1 MAQIPVFRPSYDER
15 EERAVI
21 RVLRSG
27 WIGLGPVTEQ
37 FETAFAQKVG
47 AKYAVAVNS
56 ATAALH
62 IALKLLDIRPGDEVL
77 VPTITFVSTAMVADY
92 EQAVPVF
99 CDVTSDHL
107 LMDYA
112 DAAGRR
118 TLRTKAIIPVLYSGR
133 PIDAPPFDVPVIYD
147 CAHATG
153 ARFDVTGKLCCW
165 SFHAVKNLATGDGGM
180 ITLDDHALYQRAMR
194 LRWLGIDKST
204 WNRSGVERKYWWEYS
219 IDQTGYKYHMNDITS
234 ALGLAQLEKLD
245 DMQAKRHRLVKQYL
259 EELADLP
266 GVQLPEY
273 DPDSSWHMF
282 AIRTEHRNELSLRLQ
297 EKGISTGVHYKPIH
311 TYPLYHKHALPVAE
325 REWQKLLTLPLFPDL
340 TSAQVSFIAEQ
351 VRIGVGTG
359 QSKTL

>member
-15 EERAVI
+15 EEQAVI

-37 FETAFAQKVG
+37 FETAFAKKVG

-92 EQAVPVF
+92 EHAAPVF

-107 LMDYA
+107 MMDYA

-133 PIDAPPFDVPVIYD
+133 PIDAPPLDVPVIYD
-147 CAHATG
+147 CAHAAG

-180 ITLDDHALYQRAMR
+180 ITLDDHAQYQRAMR

-234 ALGLAQLEKLD
+234 ALGLVQLEKLD
-245 DMQAKRHRLVKQYL
+245 EMQAKRHRLVKQYL
-259 EELADLP
+259 EELADVP
-266 GVQLPEY
+266 AVQLPEY

-282 AIRTEHRNELSLRLQ
+282 AIRTPQRNELSLRLQ

-311 TYPLYHKHALPVAE
+311 TYPLYHKHSLPVAE

-351 VRIGVGTG
+351 VRIGVGAA
-359 QSKTL
+359 QPKTS

>member
-15 EERAVI
+15 EEQAVI

-37 FETAFAQKVG
+37 FEQAFARKVG

-62 IALKLLDIRPGDEVL
+62 IAIKLLDVRPGDEVL

-92 EQAVPVF
+92 EHAVPVF
-99 CDVTSDHL
+99 CDVSADHL
-107 LMDYA
+107 AIDYA
-112 DAAGRR
+112 DAATRR
-118 TLRTKAIIPVLYSGR
+118 TLRTRAIIPVLYSGR
-133 PIDAPPFDVPVIYD
+133 PIAPPPFDLPAIYD
-147 CAHATG
+147 CAHAAG
-153 ARFDVTGKLCCW
+153 ARFDVTGKICCW

-180 ITLDDHALYQRAMR
+180 ITLDDEALYQRAMR

-219 IDQTGYKYHMNDITS
+219 IDQVGYKYHMNDIAS
-234 ALGLAQLEKLD
+234 ALGLVQLEKLD
-245 DMQAKRHRLVKQYL
+245 EMQARRHRLVKQYL
-259 EELADLP
+259 EELKEIP
-266 GVQLPEY
+266 GLQLPAY

-282 AIRTEHRNELSLRLQ
+282 AIRTPHRNELSLHLQ
-297 EKGISTGVHYKPIH
+297 AKGISTGVHYKPIH

-340 TSAQVSFIAEQ
+340 TSTQVSFIADEVKAGLAAH
-351 VRIGVGTG
+351 VR
-359 QSKTL
+359 